1 MPVSC
6 PLTFLEVKLGCIF
19 LAILQNSVSFSDLIV
34 ERERERERESVKPVL
49 MDSDLQLPFAFRASI
64 YNGMLSDSIVPITAS
79 CPTGNCTWPVTPS
92 LAICGQCS
100 PSTYEIHCNN
110 YSCNYTMPS
119 GSIITLI
126 SPGTSEGPGFAVKSG
141 TGGKYNS
148 SLHDKLY
155 IANFD
160 VVGAS
165 YMSLSQGFSNQTT
178 TASECA
184 MWLCVQAYNVSTRS
198 NHQVQTTI
206 QTFSSINS
214 TPTDEI
220 GLANFT
226 FPTLP
231 AEMNATPN
239 TNYSV
244 SALGALGFQD
254 TLSAM
259 FNGTASLDI
268 ESSSAE
274 SDAVD
279 AIWSASANL
288 NPWIQRV
295 ALSMTNALRNNS
307 GLPSHALYNGTGYQ
321 LGISVRWPWIALPAA
336 MVVLSLVFLAMVMV
350 QTARSPVASWKGSP
364 LAFLFFDVDQEIKR
378 SVLGHTDRF
387 NGIEDAV
394 SDARVVLRGQPGGI
408 WTFKAA

>member
-6 PLTFLEVKLGCIF
+6 PLTFLEVKLGSTI
-19 LAILQNSVSFSDLIV
+19 LATLQNSVSFSDLIV
-34 ERERERERESVKPVL
+34 ERERERESLKPVL
-49 MDSDLQLPFAFRASI
+49 IDSGLQLPFALRASI
-64 YNGMLSDSIVPITAS
+64 YNGMLSDTIVPITAS

-100 PSTYEIHCNN
+100 LSTYEIHCDNN
-110 YSCNYTMPS
+110 FCNYTMPS

-126 SPGTSEGPGFAVKSG
+126 SPGASEGPGFAVKSG

-160 VVGAS
+160 VVGAP

-178 TASECA
+178 NASECA
-184 MWLCVQAYNVSTRS
+184 MWLCVQAYHVSTRS

-206 QTFSSINS
+206 QTLSSINS
-214 TPTDEI
+214 TQTY
-220 GLANFT
+220 GGVLTNFT

-231 AEMNATPN
+231 EEMNATPN

-244 SALGALGFQD
+244 SLLGAKGFQD
-254 TLSAM
+254 TLSTM
-259 FNGTASLDI
+259 FNGTAELDI

-288 NPWIQRV
+288 DPWIQQV
-295 ALSMTNALRNNS
+295 ALSMTNALRNSS

-321 LGISVRWPWIALPAA
+321 LGISVRWRWIALPAA
-336 MVVLSLVFLAMVMV
+336 MVVLSLVFLAMIMV

-364 LAFLFFDVDQEIKR
+364 LAFLFFDVDEEIKR
-378 SVLGHTDRF
+378 SVLGYTDRF

-394 SDARVVLRGQPGGI
+394 SGARVVLRGQPGGI

>member
-1 MPVSC
+1 MGS
-6 PLTFLEVKLGCIF
+6 G
-19 LAILQNSVSFSDLIV
+19 
-34 ERERERERESVKPVL
+34 
-49 MDSDLQLPFAFRASI
+49 LQLPFALRASI

-100 PSTYEIHCNN
+100 PSTYEIHCDNDF
-110 YSCNYTMPS
+110 CNYTMPS
-119 GSIITLI
+119 RSIITLM
-126 SPGTSEGPGFAVKSG
+126 SPGASGGLGFAVKSG

-148 SLHDKLY
+148 SLNDKLY

-160 VVGAS
+160 VVGAP
-165 YMSLSQGFSNQTT
+165 YMSLAQGFSNQTT
-178 TASECA
+178 KASECA

-198 NHQVQTTI
+198 NNQVQTTI

-214 TPTDEI
+214 TLTDE
-220 GLANFT
+220 GVYNNYT
-226 FPTLP
+226 FLTLP

-244 SALGALGFQD
+244 SFLGAGGFHD
-254 TLSAM
+254 TLSTM
-259 FNGTASLDI
+259 FNGTADLDL
-268 ESSSAE
+268 ESSSAA

-288 NPWIQRV
+288 DPWIQRV
-295 ALSMTNALRNNS
+295 ALSMTNALRNSS

-364 LAFLFFDVDQEIKR
+364 LAFLFFDIDQEMKR

-387 NGIEDAV
+387 NGIKDTV
-394 SDARVVLRGQPGGI
+394 SDAKVVLRGQPGGI

>member
-1 MPVSC
+1 M
-6 PLTFLEVKLGCIF
+6 
-19 LAILQNSVSFSDLIV
+19 
-34 ERERERERESVKPVL
+34 L
-49 MDSDLQLPFAFRASI
+49 MDSGLQLPFAFRASI

-92 LAICGQCS
+92 LAVCGQCS
-100 PSTYEIHCNN
+100 PSTYEIHCDY

-126 SPGTSEGPGFAVKSG
+126 SPGSSQGPGFAVQSG

-148 SLHDKLY
+148 SLYDKLY

-160 VVGAS
+160 VVGAP
-165 YMSLSQGFSNQTT
+165 YKELSQGFSNQTT
-178 TASECA
+178 SASECA

-214 TPTDEI
+214 TPSGNAVFAI
-220 GLANFT
+220 FT

-231 AEMNATPN
+231 AEMNAAPN

-244 SALGALGFQD
+244 SALGAKGFKD
-254 TLSAM
+254 TLSTM
-259 FNGTASLDI
+259 FNGTAVLDI

-288 NPWIQRV
+288 DPWIQRV
-295 ALSMTNALRNNS
+295 ALSMTNALRNSSN
-307 GLPSHALYNGTGYQ
+307 LPSHALYNGTGYQ
-321 LGISVRWPWIALPAA
+321 LGVSVRWPWIALPAA
-336 MVVLSLVFLAMVMV
+336 MVVLSLVFLTMVMV

-364 LAFLFFDVDQEIKR
+364 LTFLFFGVDQEIKR

-394 SDARVVLRGQPGGI
+394 SDTKVVLRGQPGGI
-408 WTFKAA
+408 WMFKAA